1 MVGETQL
8 LLEGVQGLVSPMGS
22 LLSSVASRLWG
33 QQLWGRTASA
43 CKPLGPWQSEI
54 SPEAG
59 TGLLAAAEA
68 AAQAS
73 AVFPAPEA
81 GCGSANQ
88 GSELLETGCVLAPV
102 GTPQGSTE
110 AAGLA
115 PEGRQDKF
123 RDALTKF

>member
-1 MVGETQL
+1 M
-8 LLEGVQGLVSPMGS
+8 GLVVPLFWDSGE
-22 LLSSVASRLWG
+22 AA
-33 QQLWGRTASA
+33 ASA
-43 CKPLGPWQSEI
+43 VFFEVRRLSNSEKSSLI
-54 SPEAG
+54 VPFKLLKRSKAPEAG